1 MFFKST
7 TILKLTL
14 LGFILA
20 AVPLTIGLLSTMFL
34 VDRLAV
40 QMQKAVHNSTQAVE
54 SGRLIATQALSMERS
69 ALQYLVLRDKAI
81 LSSYQSKR
89 VQFAQEI
96 ERLLMLPLDAAL
108 STRLQNLLVR
118 EANLYQKLQDAPRQP
133 PRNEEKLAT
142 TERLS
147 ELVRPIPFDV
157 TSLASRESI
166 SMNQQVSQVRRLLL
180 WQVAALIPL
189 ALLIA
194 VVFSV
199 LISRPLRRLGEV
211 IRQLGAGK
219 FNTAIEVTGPQ
230 DIRELGEQLDWLR
243 RQLAALDEQKLQFLH
258 HVSHELKTPLTA
270 IREGA
275 GLLRDGIAGNLM
287 AEQQEI
293 VEILHE
299 NSLQLQDQVESL
311 LNFNLALAQEQPFAK
326 DPLDLAA
333 LLPSVVEKHQ
343 LTMRARNISIKSKL
357 QPSFVNGDAEQLR
370 AIVDNLLSNA
380 IKYSPD
386 GGRVQI
392 RLYQKN
398 QNAILDI
405 MDEGTGILPEDKPHL
420 FEPFFQGKSPYSGP
434 VQGTGL
440 GLSLVERYLHLHD
453 GSIRLIETR
462 KGAHFQVTLPMIP
475 NVENTECTN

>member
-20 AVPLTIGLLSTMFL
+20 AVPLTIGLLSTMFQ

-40 QMQKAVHNSTQAVE
+40 QMQRAVHNSTQAVE

-69 ALQYLVLRDKAI
+69 AMQYLVLRDEAI

-96 ERLLMLPLDAAL
+96 ERLLMLPLDTAL
-108 STRLQNLLVR
+108 SARLQSLLVR
-118 EANLYQKLQDAPRQP
+118 EASLYQKLRKATSQP
-133 PRNEEKLAT
+133 PLNEEKLAA

-157 TSLASRESI
+157 TSLVSRESS
-166 SMNQQVSQVRRLLL
+166 SMNRQIGQVQRLIL
-180 WQVAALIPL
+180 WQTAALVPL

-194 VVFSV
+194 VIFSL

-219 FNTAIEVTGPQ
+219 FNAAIEVSGPQ
-230 DIRELGEQLDWLR
+230 DIRELGQQLDWLR

-270 IREGA
+270 IREGV

-287 AEQQEI
+287 EEQQE
-293 VEILHE
+293 VVDILYE
-299 NSLQLQDQVESL
+299 NSLQLQNQVESL
-311 LNFNLALAQEQPFAK
+311 LNFNLALAQEPPLAK
-326 DPLDLAA
+326 EPLDLAA

-343 LTMRARNISIKSKL
+343 LAMRARNISIKFLL

-386 GGRVQI
+386 GGEVRI
-392 RLYQKN
+392 TLYPKN
-398 QNAILDI
+398 QNVILDI

-420 FEPFFQGKSPYSGP
+420 FEPFFQGKSLSSGP

-440 GLSLVERYLHLHD
+440 GLSLVERYLHLHG

-462 KGAHFQVTLPMIP
+462 QGAHFQVTLPLIS
-475 NVENTECTN
+475 NVDNTECTN